1 MALQFDPAISG
12 GWLAIATASRVLVV
26 GGSVAPEFLD
36 AASRTPSGDSGLQ
49 AILDL
54 LTSKGLSA
62 TPPFALVDWSAADG
76 AVRAVVRGE
85 VSVSVTSDGGTD
97 VLSGAG
103 VSTWIEKH
111 VTSVSSCEIAV
122 SAAVSSSDFSALPLV
137 EGAAVVARV
146 AVGVGASL
154 PPAGKLGAA
163 SSPPGAAAEP
173 AAAEPARA
181 EPTHA
186 EPARA
191 EPARA
196 TPPAQPVAPVV
207 SATPAPAAPAPATSA
222 AAAPAPAPAA
232 AAPAPAAPAA
242 AAAPVHE
249 AADIGATVTSLPTPE
264 DSDAD
269 GYDFLFGATMY
280 RSVADAA
287 VRADVVDDEHG
298 GDAQATPVET
308 DDGSS
313 EGDHDGHTVLTSD
326 LAAIRAKRKASSR
339 AVAAPAVSTVPNI
352 VLSLST
358 GTTEQLTQPMLFGRA
373 PSVSKVS
380 GGQMPRLITV
390 GGADQDISR
399 NHAQIALE
407 GDTVVVTDLHSRN
420 GTMIVLPGKSPQKLR
435 AGEPTPVIIGTVVD
449 LGGGITV
456 TVDEK

>member
-85 VSVSVTSDGGTD
+85 VSVSVTSDGGAD

-103 VSTWIEKH
+103 VSTWVEKH

-222 AAAPAPAPAA
+222 TS
-232 AAPAPAAPAA
+232 APAA

-339 AVAAPAVSTVPNI
+339 AVAAPAGSTVPNI